1 LLENKRVEFFAM
13 PKSAEEY
20 EKKELERSG
29 SVGSRELRSRTELWG
44 DTRQLGPVE
53 IAHDAVAVDAGQ

>member
-1 LLENKRVEFFAM
+1 M
-13 PKSAEEY
+13 PKSAEGY

-53 IAHDAVAVDAGQ
+53 IAHDAVAVDAG